1 MLNVKLISLKGTN
14 YFFSNNALFGLEEN
28 VFYQIDYKT
37 NFKRTPLCFG
47 GVVAKLYNGKKLYF
61 VDKYFYVKEWK
72 MAKNIVDW
80 VGEKLSTKEDKE
92 RNKRNLELQSKLK
105 ENLASERDKYFKNTV
120 GDTITTDLSIVTD
133 DEIKDLAERFYKSE
147 LNNKRGNLKSNF
159 TKSVNSANSVY
170 DKEETSL
177 ADKLNKVAKA
187 FKEDLTNARENS
199 LKNNVARS
207 SISNLKEQNLQDEA
221 SNEEKQINDSL
232 VKAKVEKDEK
242 IENAQK
248 TLSENLD
255 ELNSEYNKLIWDKRN
270 ELKKIKDKNSSY
282 SKSLVNREAL
292 NEYEDNAV
300 ELVKDYIN
308 EVGIINALRIFG
320 EEGFLK
326 DYLTS
331 DLIDRVLDEVR

>member
-1 MLNVKLISLKGTN
+1 
-14 YFFSNNALFGLEEN
+14 
-28 VFYQIDYKT
+28 
-37 NFKRTPLCFG
+37 
-47 GVVAKLYNGKKLYF
+47 
-61 VDKYFYVKEWK
+61 